1 MRVLIVGCGYVGLP
15 LGKELARLGHEV
27 FGLRRSVLAEAE
39 LKAAG
44 ITPLHA
50 DITQPET
57 LAKLPRDFDW
67 VVNCAASGG
76 GGADDYR
83 KVYLEGN
90 RNLIA
95 HFMGDA
101 FLPLLPKG
109 GEGRG
114 EEAKVYSNQIPSPQP
129 SPSLGGARE
138 PDIGPRLKKFV
149 YTSSTSVY
157 AQNDGAVVT
166 EDSPTEPEADT
177 AKVLVETEKL
187 LLSAALSFP
196 LDPKMVGRAPHQ
208 MPSSLPLLPIGS
220 ADSADAEREK
230 RSPLAG
236 EPKPADCSTAI
247 KSSENPRRLSPLPAG
262 EGQGEGESV
271 GIQPAMDGSR
281 GRSPHPFLAVIL
293 RVAGIYGPGRGYAF
307 KQFLRGEARIE
318 GDGARVMNMIHR
330 DDLIGVIIAALE
342 RGEAGQIYN
351 AADNEPVS
359 QRDFYGWLAGEL
371 KRPLPPQIP
380 ADAEAWRK
388 RGVTNKRVSN
398 AKLRAELKYEFKFP
412 DFRAG
417 YAPEV
422 ARVKAEN

>member
-1 MRVLIVGCGYVGLP
+1 MRALIVGCGYVGLP
-15 LGKELARLGHEV
+15 LGAELVRQGHAV
-27 FGLRRSVLAEAE
+27 FGLRRSALAEAE

-95 HFMGDA
+95 HLAGSM
-101 FLPLLPKG
+101 L
-109 GEGRG
+109 R
-114 EEAKVYSNQIPSPQP
+114 
-129 SPSLGGARE
+129 
-138 PDIGPRLKKFV
+138 KFV

-157 AQNDGAVVT
+157 AQNDGSVVT
-166 EDSPTEPEADT
+166 ETAPTEPEADT
-177 AKVLVETEKL
+177 AKVLVETERL
-187 LLSAALSFP
+187 LLAA
-196 LDPKMVGRAPHQ
+196 AA
-208 MPSSLPLLPIGS
+208 GS
-220 ADSADAEREK
+220 WE
-230 RSPLAG
+230 RSPQ
-236 EPKPADCSTAI
+236 
-247 KSSENPRRLSPLPAG
+247 PLPA
-262 EGQGEGESV
+262 V
-271 GIQPAMDGSR
+271 
-281 GRSPHPFLAVIL
+281 VL

-359 QRDFYGWLAGEL
+359 QHDFYAWLAGEL
-371 KRPLPPQIP
+371 KQPLPSKIA
-380 ADAEAWRK
+380 ADAEVWRK
-388 RGVTNKRVSN
+388 RGVTNKHVSN
-398 AKLRAELKYEFKFP
+398 AKLRAELNYAFKFP

-417 YAPEV
+417 YAPEI
-422 ARVKAEN
+422 RRLAEDLSDSKV